1 MTTSGEKTDQFH
13 RTRLILG
20 SDGLSRLQNS
30 QVMVVGL
37 GAVGSYVVEALARA
51 GIGRFRLVDFD
62 KAQLSNINRQ
72 LLATHSTLG
81 RPKAELARE
90 RILAINPSAQVETRQ
105 ILVNRETVATL
116 FEDDW
121 SDPADYVVDAID
133 TLGPK
138 VALIEETLRR
148 GAPLVSSMGA
158 ALRVDADLVRFG
170 KLTGVSNCP
179 LAAQLRKRL
188 RRVGVN
194 TDDVDCVYSPEPIR
208 DALRAGDERIERV
221 AEPEPLRS
229 PDERSPQGRA
239 RNTLGSLSTI
249 VGIFGLRLAHEVV
262 LRLARR

>member
-1 MTTSGEKTDQFH
+1 MTTSGEKSDQFH

-30 QVMVVGL
+30 QVMIVGL
-37 GAVGSYVVEALARA
+37 GAVGSYVVEALSRA

-72 LLATHSTLG
+72 LLATHATLG

-229 PDERSPQGRA
+229 PDERSPQGRP

-249 VGIFGLRLAHEVV
+249 VGIFGLRLAGLIIED
-262 LRLARR
+262 LY

>member
-1 MTTSGEKTDQFH
+1 
-13 RTRLILG
+13 
-20 SDGLSRLQNS
+20 
-30 QVMVVGL
+30 
-37 GAVGSYVVEALARA
+37 
-51 GIGRFRLVDFD
+51 
-62 KAQLSNINRQ
+62 
-72 LLATHSTLG
+72 
-81 RPKAELARE
+81 
-90 RILAINPSAQVETRQ
+90 
-105 ILVNRETVATL
+105 
-116 FEDDW
+116 
-121 SDPADYVVDAID
+121 
-133 TLGPK
+133 
-138 VALIEETLRR
+138 
-148 GAPLVSSMGA
+148 MGA

-221 AEPEPLRS
+221 AEPEPIRS